1 LTLTRVPRGANA
13 VGAASV
19 LVVDDNR
26 DGREMLS
33 EYLSSSGFVVDT
45 AVDGCEAVEMALR
58 LHPSAIVMD
67 LMMPRMGGWEAT
79 RHLKADAR
87 TRKIPIIVMTAN
99 AQSDER
105 QVAREAGC
113 AGFILKPCD
122 LDQVAAML
130 RRVIEQRGRSGVG
143 KALRRP
149 IA

>member
-1 LTLTRVPRGANA
+1 LTLTRVRRGADA
-13 VGAASV
+13 FGAGSV

-33 EYLSSSGFVVDT
+33 EYLSCAGFVVET
-45 AVDGCEAVEMALR
+45 AADGCEALEMAVR

-87 TRKIPIIVMTAN
+87 TRGIPIIVMTAN

-113 AGFILKPCD
+113 AGFLLKPCH

-130 RRVIEQRGRSGVG
+130 RRVID
-143 KALRRP
+143 
-149 IA
+149 